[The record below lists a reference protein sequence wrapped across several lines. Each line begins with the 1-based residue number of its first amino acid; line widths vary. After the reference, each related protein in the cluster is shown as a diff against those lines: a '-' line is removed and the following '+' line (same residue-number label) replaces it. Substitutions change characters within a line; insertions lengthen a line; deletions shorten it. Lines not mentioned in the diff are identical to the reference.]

1 MSGRRPAW
9 LLSLA
14 AFAAGVAVI
23 SSGSVP
29 TAKAQPKP
37 APVVPAPQAPTLTTP
52 ANLGVKRGS
61 AAELTL
67 TGTNLADPVAVLL
80 SGPGKAT
87 IVEDKKPDAA
97 KVKVKV
103 EVPADAPIGLYSL
116 RLATKHGVSNLR
128 PFVIDELTEVTETDA
143 NRTKDAA
150 QAVAAPCVVLGRSD
164 PEASDF
170 FKVKVAAGQRLTF
183 EVLARRIGSP
193 LDPILILHDG
203 KTKRELIDLYADDT
217 PGLQSDCRLAH
228 TFKEAGEVIVEVRD
242 STYRGGADFHY
253 RLRVGEFLGA
263 TTAFPLAAQRG
274 KAASI
279 GFTGPHAADV
289 AAVKLTAPTDPGLAA
304 VYAAPKGKSGL
315 SGWPVPVRL
324 SDHPEL
330 VEQEPNDDPKTA
342 TKLPVPGGVSAR
354 FDKPNDVDHF
364 AVTAKK
370 GQKLVIAAETY
381 EFNSPAE
388 VLIRV
393 LDAKGAELAKSNP
406 TTPAARVEFTPPA
419 DGEFV
424 IACEH
429 LFYLHGPNEVYH
441 LSVTPAVPDFA
452 VALALDRYE
461 APAGG
466 GTAVAV
472 ANITR
477 LNGFAGPIEL
487 SVEGDKVLGG
497 SITVPP
503 GLPAAWLP
511 LTIAKGAKP
520 GAYPFRVKATAT
532 VDGKKVVRY
541 ATMTDVV
548 KAALGAMPNPPPELL
563 SGAAAAVADKPP
575 VRLTV
580 TPEGPVEKG
589 KAGKLV
595 VEAVRDGYD
604 ADIPL
609 TVAFAPPNVTAAPK
623 PVPKGQAKGEAAV
636 TTTAAATAGANP
648 VVLRAV
654 VKVGGKDYAIVAAP
668 AVVEVI
674 EPKKVEPKKK
684 EEPKK
689 EKKDKP

>member
-1 MSGRRPAW
+1 MSGRRSAW
-9 LLSLA
+9 LLS
-14 AFAAGVAVI
+14 FAGFALGVAALAT
-23 SSGSVP
+23 GSTSYV
-29 TAKAQPKP
+29 KAQPKP
-37 APVVPAPQAPTLTTP
+37 APVVPSPQAPTLTTP
-52 ANLGVKRGS
+52 ANLGLKRGS
-61 AAELTL
+61 TADLTL

-87 IVEDKKPDAA
+87 IVPDKKPDAA

-103 EVPADAPIGLYSL
+103 EVPADAPIGLYTL
-116 RLATKHGVSNLR
+116 RLATKQGVSNLR
-128 PFVIDELTEVTETDA
+128 PFIVDELPEVAETDA
-143 NRTKDAA
+143 NRAKDAA
-150 QAVAAPCVVLGRSD
+150 QAVAAPCVVLGKAD

-170 FKVKVAAGQRLTF
+170 FKVKVAAGQTLTF

-217 PGLQSDCRLAH
+217 PGLQSDCRLTH

-242 STYRGGADFHY
+242 STYRGGADFFY
-253 RLRVGEFLGA
+253 RLRVGEFPGA

-274 KAASI
+274 KPANI
-279 GFTGPHAADV
+279 GFSGPNTGDLPV
-289 AAVKLTAPTDPGLAA
+289 VSVKVPTDPALAA
-304 VYAAPKGKSGL
+304 VYAAPKGKGGV

-324 SDHPEL
+324 SDYPEL
-330 VEQEPNDDPKTA
+330 VEQEPNDDPKKA

-370 GQKLVIAAETY
+370 GQKLAIAATTY
-381 EFNSPAE
+381 EVNSPAE

-393 LDAKGAELAKSNP
+393 LDAKGAELAKSTP

-419 DGEFV
+419 DGEYV

-441 LSVTPAVPDFA
+441 LSVTPAAPDFA
-452 VALALDRYE
+452 VSLALDRYE

-472 ANITR
+472 AAITR
-477 LNGFAGPIEL
+477 LNGFAGPVTL
-487 SVEGDKVLGG
+487 SVEGDQVLAGKL
-497 SITVPP
+497 TVPN

-511 LTIAKGAKP
+511 LTVAKDAKP
-520 GAYPFRVKATAT
+520 GAHPFRVKATAM
-532 VDGKKVVRY
+532 VDGKEVVRY

-563 SGAAAAVADKPP
+563 TGAAAAVAEKPP

-580 TPEGPVEKG
+580 TADGSVEKG

-595 VEAVRDGYD
+595 VEAVREGYD

-609 TVAFAPPNVTAAPK
+609 TVQFAPPNLTATPK
-623 PVPKGQAKGEAAV
+623 PVAKGQTKAEVPV
-636 TTTAAATAGANP
+636 TVAAAATAGANP

-654 VKVGGKDYAIVAAP
+654 VKVAGKDYAILAAP
-668 AVVEVI
+668 AVVEVV
-674 EPKKVEPKKK
+674 EAKKVEPKKK

-689 EKKDKP
+689 EKEKK